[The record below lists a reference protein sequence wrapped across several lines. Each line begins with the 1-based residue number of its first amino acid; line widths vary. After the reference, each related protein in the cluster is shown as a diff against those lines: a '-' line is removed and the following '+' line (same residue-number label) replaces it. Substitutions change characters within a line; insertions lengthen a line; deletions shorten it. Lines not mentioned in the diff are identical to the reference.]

1 MAGICTRTGAD
12 LAIGAAAPAG
22 ATLPDAETDGVG
34 AGAASLEQ
42 PARADGDDGQQGGHP
57 RQHPGTG
64 EAGVPLRNAMTHAV
78 QVLSCP
84 GAAVE

>member
-22 ATLPDAETDGVG
+22 ATLPGAETDGVG

-42 PARADGDDGQQGGHP
+42 PATTAMMAMMASRAATPAITRERVRRGCRCGM
-57 RQHPGTG
+57 R
-64 EAGVPLRNAMTHAV
+64 
-78 QVLSCP
+78 
-84 GAAVE
+84 